1 MTSKSRG
8 LGSLFR
14 LPQVNAENQ
23 VFAAVGR
30 EQHVQIVIFCD
41 GVRDVRQSWI
51 KCTYKWYTLRFV
63 DVFGL

>member
-14 LPQVNAENQ
+14 LPQVNAEKR

-30 EQHVQIVIFCD
+30 EQHVQIVIFYD
-41 GVRDVRQSWI
+41 DVRAVRQSWI

-63 DVFGL
+63 DIFGL